1 VRKPCTKYLLADF
14 RCFSYLCIQLNSF
27 FL

>member
-1 VRKPCTKYLLADF
+1 VRKPYLLADF